1 VVLPVEEGNLFE
13 GNQINIDVGYR
24 LYCDRNIVKLNDRSK
39 HHNKMEEEILEEWKE
54 TAEKKAKA
62 HLIIQKISDEEKI
75 LPDDEKVRA
84 ETEKILMVY
93 KDADPIRARSYVAM
107 ILTNEKVF
115 EFLENQK

>member
-1 VVLPVEEGNLFE
+1 MLLEFKSDIERAGLAYE
-13 GNQINIDVGYR
+13 DYLKTVG
-24 LYCDRNIVKLNDRSK
+24 KK
-39 HHNKMEEEILEEWKE
+39 EEEILEEWKE